1 MDLTGLRMEGK
12 ELVQSSKKIIAK
24 SFISYMHLSIG
35 WEIVIN
41 QQCLMQ
47 DGATPHTHTAN
58 ATLELL
64 THKFVDRV
72 ISQKK
77 TDNPCAAQS
86 PDFNPCDFPA
96 NLCLSKDVLKTS
108 FVFVFRQYIPLART
122 SWEDVLKMSWSRGIC
137 SSWSYVLQRCLE
149 DVSKTCWRSLAKMS
163 SRHFQDVFKIYYQVI
178 NWFCL
183 HVFKTYSTHCWDILQ
198 RRLSAE
204 RLPRSYSKKFMVRL
218 QIFQW

>member
-108 FVFVFRQYIPLART
+108 FVFVFRRCLQDILIKINIFPLLVRLEKT
-122 SWEDVLKMSWSRGIC
+122 SWKCLDQEEYVRLGHTSCKDVLKTC
-137 SSWSYVLQRCLE
+137 PKHVEEVLQRCL
-149 DVSKTCWRSLAKMS
+149 
-163 SRHFQDVFKIYYQVI
+163 QDI
-178 NWFCL
+178 
-183 HVFKTYSTHCWDILQ
+183 FKTS
-198 RRLSAE
+198 
-204 RLPRSYSKKFMVRL
+204 SKYIIKL
-218 QIFQW
+218 